1 MSSASDIVIDRVRV
15 REVTGV
21 FRARE
26 LLGQPSPG
34 GIVLSTTIDH
44 ATTMNEAQEMVAA
57 ATLARERL
65 EIALADLLPAVAK
78 LLRSAQRTPSSS
90 VRRCW

>member
-26 LLGQPSPG
+26 MLGQS
-34 GIVLSTTIDH
+34 
-44 ATTMNEAQEMVAA
+44 
-57 ATLARERL
+57 
-65 EIALADLLPAVAK
+65 
-78 LLRSAQRTPSSS
+78 
-90 VRRCW
+90 